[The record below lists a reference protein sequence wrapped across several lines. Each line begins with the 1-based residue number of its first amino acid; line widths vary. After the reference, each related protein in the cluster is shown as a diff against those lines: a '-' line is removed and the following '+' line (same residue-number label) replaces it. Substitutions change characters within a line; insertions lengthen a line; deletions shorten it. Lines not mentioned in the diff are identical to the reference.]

1 MESKDLIKMN
11 LGACRGMT
19 IGLIADMADAPLT
32 FPTAKGGSHP
42 LWVLGHLA
50 LSESMFLHD
59 WILGDT
65 NPLAEWQGMF
75 GGGTEPS
82 DNADDYPSFE
92 EVMEKSNEVNAQL
105 MAKLDSYS
113 EEDLDQPSKAPEEM
127 SKSFGT
133 LRQVFCMAGI
143 HWMMHRGNVAD
154 ARRSAGRP
162 PMMK

>member
-11 LGACRGMT
+11 LSACRGMT
-19 IGLIADMADAPLT
+19 LGLIADMADAPLT
-32 FPTAKGGSHP
+32 FPTGKGGSHP
-42 LWVLGHLA
+42 LWVLGHLT
-50 LSESMFLHD
+50 LSEAMFLHE
-59 WILGDT
+59 WIQGGM
-65 NPLAEWQGMF
+65 NPLAEWRDLF
-75 GGGTEPS
+75 GPGTEPT

-92 EVMEKSNEVNAQL
+92 EVMAKSNEVNEQM

-127 SKSFGT
+127 AAWFGT
-133 LRQVFCMAGI
+133 LRQVFHMAGV

-162 PMMK
+162 PMQK